1 MSLTIAQKIKV
12 YKHFSEKGAL
22 LIFDKQHESNKILNI
37 NNKKLRSFIQSLKDR
52 GYVKEY
58 YVWQQAYIL
67 ATNSGMEFFDE
78 ETRIPDKLDEGIKI
92 EEMHLKAE

>member
-1 MSLTIAQKIKV
+1 MSLTISEKIKV
-12 YKHFSEKGAL
+12 YKHFVEKGSL

-37 NNKKLRSFIQSLKDR
+37 NNKKLRSFIQSLQDR
-52 GYVKEY
+52 GYVKEF
-58 YVWQQAYIL
+58 YVWQQAYIF

-92 EEMHLKAE
+92 EEMQVKAE